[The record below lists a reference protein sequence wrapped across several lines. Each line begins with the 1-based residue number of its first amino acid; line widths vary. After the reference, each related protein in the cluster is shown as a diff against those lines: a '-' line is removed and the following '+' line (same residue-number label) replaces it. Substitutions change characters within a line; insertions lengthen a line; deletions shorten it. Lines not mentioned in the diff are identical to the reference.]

1 MNLKKKAIEDAI
13 QLVNLSISPKD
24 AKRYYQ
30 FIKESTSLKNK
41 YKRLESEAKA
51 IYQSKLIDLAKAKK
65 RKEKLP
71 STPQSLKQAFK
82 QELLEFK
89 AKFEKELQKISPE
102 NLQGIVKNMNE
113 GYAKIEKPYLKQKQK
128 LMLQLLLNPIHWL
141 RFYDHF
147 WKALKPIVPEAIQQV
162 EEARY
167 KDYQKLMNDE
177 AIAMAKLV
185 GIEDQLN
192 KRPAQLSGGQQQRV
206 AIARA
211 LVKKP
216 KVLLLDEPLSNL
228 DARLRLQ
235 TREEIK
241 RIQKEIGITTV
252 FVTHDQEEAMSI
264 SDEIVL
270 MNFGAEQQKGNPQD
284 VYNQP
289 ANLFVAKFLG
299 TPQLNLYQGTL
310 KSGKVMLQD
319 QVVFESSA
327 LKNKSMDEVLIGVR
341 PEGYEMDEK
350 GTLTLQPQFI
360 EMIGRDVSLVA
371 SHPQAQTPSIRII
384 LNSDDFSV
392 KPKQSIKVKLKPH
405 KTFIFEKAT
414 GRRLA

>member
-1 MNLKKKAIEDAI
+1 
-13 QLVNLSISPKD
+13 
-24 AKRYYQ
+24 
-30 FIKESTSLKNK
+30 
-41 YKRLESEAKA
+41 
-51 IYQSKLIDLAKAKK
+51 LIDLAKAKK